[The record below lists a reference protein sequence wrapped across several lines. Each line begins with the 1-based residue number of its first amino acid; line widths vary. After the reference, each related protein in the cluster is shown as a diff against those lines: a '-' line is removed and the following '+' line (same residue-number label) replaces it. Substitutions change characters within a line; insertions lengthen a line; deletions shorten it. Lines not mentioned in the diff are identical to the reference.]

1 MKIKN
6 KRYTSDLKII
16 DGRIVD
22 NWYREG
28 GHLVSVE
35 DVGDI
40 LSTVPEVVVFG
51 TGDQGRMKLTRIL
64 KNTLES
70 RRRLRDRMGH
80 SGRGHVPDCSP
91 VRYRWTAERNVG
103 KTIENGPL
111 YQTKAQTE
119 RWLTLNLECSPGFKC
134 EVYKLNVVNLSLS
147 PPAVPA
153 NDLVLVDRPVKKF
166 LFWAICALTEAQAN
180 GLQSLILR

>member
-64 KNTLES
+64 KNTLD
-70 RRRLRDRMGH
+70 RRNIQYIEQPTAKALGSFNHMVAE
-80 SGRGHVPDCSP
+80 GRKVAGACH
-91 VRYRWTAERNVG
+91 
-103 KTIENGPL
+103 
-111 YQTKAQTE
+111 
-119 RWLTLNLECSPGFKC
+119 LTC
-134 EVYKLNVVNLSLS
+134 
-147 PPAVPA
+147 
-153 NDLVLVDRPVKKF
+153 
-166 LFWAICALTEAQAN
+166 
-180 GLQSLILR
+180 